1 MDSMI
6 LRAVLS
12 LDSSKYEKGLDNAEK
27 KATTFGG
34 KVKKAFGLA
43 VKASAVVASGA
54 VALGGTMLKLAGD
67 TAKYGDN
74 VDKMSQKIGIS
85 AKAYQQWDYV
95 MKRSG
100 TSVDNLKAGMKTLSK
115 QVEAGSKDFEKLGIS
130 QKELKNSSTE
140 EILEKTIKGLAGM
153 KEGTERTALATKL
166 LGRAG
171 MDMAPLLNQGTKAI
185 DEQME
190 MAEKYGMVMSDKTV
204 KASAKFTDSMTTLNG
219 TVKGLKNRF
228 MGEFLP
234 SLTKVTNGLSQL
246 IVGDTDK
253 GIENIRKGIEGF
265 ASKMDKVV
273 PKFLEMGGKILTALG
288 DGIMENLPSLAT
300 KVVDVM
306 VNLSQYFIDYL
317 PEIIDT
323 GIQILMALGEG
334 LNEALPKLMAQ
345 IPKLLGQI
353 AGVLMKYNWI
363 EIGASIIGGILKGIM
378 AMMAGFL
385 SPFEGIKN
393 SIVNTA
399 KGIVNGVANTFN
411 GIVKAITSPI
421 DKANKAVNKTLNNM
435 KSSMSKVFTTIKS
448 TASKAWNGI
457 KSAMTKPIE
466 NAKNAIKKVINTVK
480 SYFPLS
486 VGKIFSNIKLPKI
499 TVSGGKAPWGFMGQ
513 GKAPSFGLKWYDRG
527 GIFNSP
533 SVIGVGEKRPEF
545 VGALDDLRQ
554 IVREES
560 GSGQVIINVYPS
572 ENQNSKDVAREVERM
587 LIKNQNRKRVAW
599 Q

>member
-1 MDSMI
+1 MDLLDI
-6 LRAVLS
+6 TAKLS
-12 LDSSKYEKGLDNAEK
+12 LDSSSYDKGLDNAGK

-43 VKASAVVASGA
+43 VKAGAVVASGA
-54 VALGGTMLKLAGD
+54 VALGGTMVKLAGD

-100 TSVDNLKAGMKTLSK
+100 TSVDNLKAGMKALSK

-130 QKELKNSSTE
+130 QKELKNASTE

-166 LGRAG
+166 LGKAG

-234 SLTKVTNGLSQL
+234 SLTKVTDGLSQL

-323 GIQILMALGEG
+323 GIQILMAIGEG

-345 IPKLLGQI
+345 IPYLLGQI
-353 AGVLMKYNWI
+353 AGVLMKYDWI
-363 EIGASIIGGILKGIM
+363 STGKSIITGLINGIL
-378 AMMAGFL
+378 AMMGGFL
-385 SPFEGIKN
+385 SPFDGLKN
-393 SIVNTA
+393 DVLNKI
-399 KGIVNGVANTFN
+399 N
-411 GIVKAITSPI
+411 GIVSGAKSVLSGMVNAITSPI
-421 DKANKAVNKTLNNM
+421 KKAQKSVSKTLNNL
-435 KSSMSKVFTTIKS
+435 KKTFSSIFNSIKTTVTKTGNNIKN
-448 TASKAWNGI
+448 AFL
-457 KSAMTKPIE
+457 KPIQSMRD
-466 NAKNAIKKVINTVK
+466 KIKAIINKIKGFFSFKVSTPNI
-480 SYFPLS
+480 PLPHFS
-486 VGKIFSNIKLPKI
+486 IKPDGWKLSDLMKGKI
-499 TVSGGKAPWGFMGQ
+499 
-513 GKAPSFGLKWYDRG
+513 PSLGIKWYDKG
-527 GIFNSP
+527 GVFDEP

-545 VGALDDLRQ
+545 VGALDDLRN

-560 GSGQVIINVYPS
+560 GASQIVINVYAS
-572 ENQNSKDVAREVERM
+572 DNMNVKDVAREVERS
-587 LIKNQNRKRVAW
+587 LIKTQNRKRVAW
-599 Q
+599 

>member
-1 MDSMI
+1 MLDLLDMHAK
-6 LRAVLS
+6 LT
-12 LDSSKYEKGLDNAEK
+12 LDSKGFDEGLNNAGK
-27 KATTFGG
+27 KATAFGG
-34 KVKKAFGLA
+34 KLKKAFGLA
-43 VKASAVVASGA
+43 VKAGAVVASGA
-54 VALGGTMLKLAGD
+54 VALGGTMVKLAGD

-85 AKAYQQWDYV
+85 SKAYQQWDYV

-115 QVEAGSKDFEKLGIS
+115 QVEAGSSDFKKLGIS
-130 QKELKNSSTE
+130 QKELKNASTE

-166 LGRAG
+166 LGKAG

-234 SLTKVTNGLSQL
+234 SLTKVTDGLSQL

-323 GIQILMALGEG
+323 GIQILMAIGEG

-345 IPKLLGQI
+345 IPYLLGQI
-353 AGVLMKYNWI
+353 AGVLMKYDWI
-363 EIGASIIGGILKGIM
+363 SIGKSIITGLINGIL
-378 AMMAGFL
+378 AMMGGFL
-385 SPFEGIKN
+385 SPFDGLKN
-393 SIVNTA
+393 DVLNKI
-399 KGIVNGVANTFN
+399 N
-411 GIVKAITSPI
+411 GIVSGAKSVLKGMIDAITSPI
-421 DKANKAVNKTLNNM
+421 KKAQKSVAKTLNNL
-435 KSSMSKVFTTIKS
+435 KKTFSSIFNSIKS
-448 TASKAWNGI
+448 TVTKTGNNI
-457 KSAMTKPIE
+457 KNAFLKPIQSMRD
-466 NAKNAIKKVINTVK
+466 KIKAIINKIKGFFSFKVSTPNI
-480 SYFPLS
+480 PLPHFS
-486 VGKIFSNIKLPKI
+486 IKPDGWKLSDLMKGKI
-499 TVSGGKAPWGFMGQ
+499 
-513 GKAPSFGLKWYDRG
+513 PSLGIKWYDKG
-527 GIFNSP
+527 GVFDEP

-560 GSGQVIINVYPS
+560 GASQIVINVYAS
-572 ENQNSKDVAREVERM
+572 DNMNVKDVAREVERS
-587 LIKNQNRKRVAW
+587 LIKTQNRKRVAW
-599 Q
+599 

>member
-1 MDSMI
+1 MLNLLDI
-6 LRAVLS
+6 GAKLT
-12 LDSSKYEKGLDNAEK
+12 LDSSQYDQGMENAEK
-27 KATTFGG
+27 KATAFGG
-34 KVKKAFGLA
+34 RAKKAFGLA
-43 VKASAVVASGA
+43 VKAGAVVASGA
-54 VALGGTMLKLAGD
+54 VALGGTMVKLAGD

-85 AKAYQQWDYV
+85 AKSYQQWDYV

-100 TSVDNLKAGMKTLSK
+100 TSVDSLKVGMKTLSK
-115 QVEAGSKDFEKLGIS
+115 QVESGSKEFEKLGIS
-130 QKELKNSSTE
+130 QKELKNSSQE
-140 EILEKTIKGLAGM
+140 EILKKTIKGLAGM
-153 KEGTERTALATKL
+153 EEGTERTAIATKL
-166 LGRAG
+166 LGKAG
-171 MDMAPLLNQGTKAI
+171 LDMAPLLNQGTKAI

-234 SLTKVTNGLSQL
+234 SLTKVTDGLSQL

-273 PKFLEMGGKILTALG
+273 PKFLQMGGKILTALG

-323 GIQILMALGEG
+323 GIQILMALGDG

-345 IPKLLGQI
+345 IPTLLGQI
-353 AGVLMKYNWI
+353 AGVLMKYDWVS
-363 EIGASIIGGILKGIM
+363 IGGSIITGLINGII

-385 SPFEGIKN
+385 SPFD
-393 SIVNTA
+393 SLRV
-399 KGIVNGVANTFN
+399 GVINKIN
-411 GIVKAITSPI
+411 GIVSGAKNALSNMTNVITSPI
-421 DKANKAVNKTLNNM
+421 
-435 KSSMSKVFTTIKS
+435 KSAQKSVSKILKGIQTTFSKIFGSIKS
-448 TASKAWNGI
+448 TVTKTGNNIKNAFLKPIQTMRDRI
-457 KSAMTKPIE
+457 KSIISK
-466 NAKNAIKKVINTVK
+466 IKGFFSFKVSTPNIPLPHFSITPKGWKLGDLVK
-480 SYFPLS
+480 
-486 VGKIFSNIKLPKI
+486 GKI
-499 TVSGGKAPWGFMGQ
+499 
-513 GKAPSFGLKWYDRG
+513 PSLGIKWYDKG
-527 GIFNSP
+527 GVFDEP

-560 GSGQVIINVYPS
+560 GASQIVINIYASDSMNV
-572 ENQNSKDVAREVERM
+572 KDVAREVERS
-587 LIKNQNRKRVAW
+587 LIKTQNRKRVAW
-599 Q
+599 

>member
-1 MDSMI
+1 MLNLLDI
-6 LRAVLS
+6 GAKLT
-12 LDSSKYEKGLDNAEK
+12 LDSSQYDQGMENAEK
-27 KATTFGG
+27 KATAFGG
-34 KVKKAFGLA
+34 RAKKAFGLA
-43 VKASAVVASGA
+43 VKAGAVVASGA
-54 VALGGTMLKLAGD
+54 VALGGTMVKLAGD

-85 AKAYQQWDYV
+85 AKSYQQWDYV

-100 TSVDNLKAGMKTLSK
+100 TSVDSLKVGMKTLSK
-115 QVEAGSKDFEKLGIS
+115 QVESGSKEFEKLGIS
-130 QKELKNSSTE
+130 QKELKNSSQE
-140 EILEKTIKGLAGM
+140 EILKKTIKGLAGM
-153 KEGTERTALATKL
+153 EEGTERTAIATKL
-166 LGRAG
+166 LGKAG
-171 MDMAPLLNQGTKAI
+171 LDMAPLLNQGTKAI

-234 SLTKVTNGLSQL
+234 SLTKVTDGLSQL

-323 GIQILMALGEG
+323 GIQILMALGDG

-345 IPKLLGQI
+345 IPTLLGQI
-353 AGVLMKYNWI
+353 AGVLLKYDWVS
-363 EIGASIIGGILKGIM
+363 IGGSIITGLINGII

-385 SPFEGIKN
+385 SPFD
-393 SIVNTA
+393 SLRV
-399 KGIVNGVANTFN
+399 GVINKIN
-411 GIVKAITSPI
+411 GIVSGAKNALSNMTNVITSPI
-421 DKANKAVNKTLNNM
+421 
-435 KSSMSKVFTTIKS
+435 KSAQKSVSKILKGIQTTFSKIFGSIKS
-448 TASKAWNGI
+448 TVTKTGNNIKNAFLKPIQTMRDRI
-457 KSAMTKPIE
+457 KSIISK
-466 NAKNAIKKVINTVK
+466 IKGFFSFKVSTPNIPLPHFSITPKGWKIGDLVK
-480 SYFPLS
+480 
-486 VGKIFSNIKLPKI
+486 GKI
-499 TVSGGKAPWGFMGQ
+499 
-513 GKAPSFGLKWYDRG
+513 PSLGIKWYDKG
-527 GIFNSP
+527 GVFDEP

-560 GSGQVIINVYPS
+560 GASQIVINIYASDSMNV
-572 ENQNSKDVAREVERM
+572 KDVAREVERS
-587 LIKNQNRKRVAW
+587 LIKTQNRKRVAW
-599 Q
+599 